1 MKTIKDVF
9 EKKEQ
14 KEIWLNELINSNT
27 TNEEENLEIEEK
39 IENEERIEKWEE
51 KQNVINFGKTPMGAK
66 IQRMSKNK
74 LTSQIHWN
82 LEAMYQHRK

>member
-1 MKTIKDVF
+1 M
-9 EKKEQ
+9 
-14 KEIWLNELINSNT
+14 NEPINSNT

-66 IQRMSKNK
+66 IQRVRRA
-74 LTSQIHWN
+74 I
-82 LEAMYQHRK
+82 